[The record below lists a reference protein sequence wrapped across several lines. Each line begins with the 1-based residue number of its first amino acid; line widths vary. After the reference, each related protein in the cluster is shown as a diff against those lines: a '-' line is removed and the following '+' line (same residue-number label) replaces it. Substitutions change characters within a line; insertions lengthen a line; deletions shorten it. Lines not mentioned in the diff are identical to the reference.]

1 MLRGFSDGKVG
12 DERGVIGG
20 GESGGVQND
29 GKPKRRDIGGVENVV
44 VCLLDVGFRLGTDR
58 MNGAA
63 DGSLFFCIGGSVRKA
78 GIIREGGILFIAVQR
93 IEVTR
98 AENGNAVRIAKA
110 PDLLRHFR
118 GVNRAPLAVLRQ
130 IVS

>member
-63 DGSLFFCIGGSVRKA
+63 DGSPFFCIGGSVRKA

-98 AENGNAVRIAKA
+98 AENRE
-110 PDLLRHFR
+110 R
-118 GVNRAPLAVLRQ
+118 GTYR
-130 IVS
+130 